1 MTPPISKKRSL
12 LSILLILSLS
22 LSAIA
27 ADSLPNDDDVNQ
39 LARQSKQTS
48 DDFFS
53 RTFEIRMRYE
63 YFGRFNDPCDK
74 DRLRNLARTAADD
87 LDRIANDQLTL
98 KQSIESYQKDDWETR
113 FGQTGL
119 WRRLAAD
126 LLKTTLTRLEVQ
138 YYLALGFDQPS
149 QTDIL
154 HQILT
159 QLDTLQNLGRSPY
172 WHLLKAK
179 TLALLATTDPTYQP
193 LAKKQLDTVLA
204 QTDVPCPAKFRAE
217 LEMIKLWHGLPAR
230 EDTAKMAVPPALSE
244 LPDQIAQADCKSDR
258 EIILTL
264 ACLQHR
270 FGPQSLS
277 KTAVLFPLIKD
288 DLGRLVLDD
297 LQSRYKQD
305 GFADVNSLP
314 VTAFEAELAA
324 QFAWQ
329 NHFDNSADVIG
340 KMTTADKF
348 RTPRFLF
355 IAAMSVVDASPAE
368 AVRFLIDAS
377 RLGQNAKDSDVNAGE
392 IAKQA
397 TLLAHK
403 LHTETANHCPLVCE
417 AFENYLSIADP
428 NRDPN
433 FSNIEYLYVS
443 VLDSCGKETQ
453 VRQLLEKICST
464 PGQYQNRAKLDLITQ
479 QLQHAGTE
487 TEKHTLLPQLA
498 DLISNVPA
506 VGSKNIALRDEAIT
520 LYCQM
525 LLDDANS
532 QSAQKVLDM
541 LDAIGAGQGYA
552 PYKARALQQLGR
564 LEKSARLMSQAIE
577 INSGSMAPAADGLVC
592 EITDKIEL
600 WQQDANDFNQM
611 LLDCNALAEFAHK
624 ILNTRQTALIL
635 AEISILR
642 GKRGQAP
649 FSPFSPTDE
658 NDISWL
664 RPKARLLMAQDDFN
678 QASLLWAKIA
688 ELRRNDL
695 SIQNQKS
702 YNWWQAKFYELY
714 CLAGASQADKQNIRH
729 TIEVLQN
736 SYPDIPRP
744 WAQKLDSL
752 KQQCGKGAN

>member
-27 ADSLPNDDDVNQ
+27 ADSLPTDDDVNQ

-74 DRLRNLARTAADD
+74 DRLRTLARTAADD
-87 LDRIANDQLTL
+87 LARIANSQLTL

-126 LLKTTLTRLEVQ
+126 LLKTTLTRLEIQ
-138 YYLALGFDQPS
+138 YYLALGFDQPA

-217 LEMIKLWHGLPAR
+217 LEMIKLLGQQASDRLN
-230 EDTAKMAVPPALSE
+230 E
-244 LPDQIAQADCKSDR
+244 LPDQIAQTDCKSDR

-277 KTAVLFPLIKD
+277 KTASLFPLIKD
-288 DLGRLVLDD
+288 DLGEIVLAD
-297 LQSRYKQD
+297 LQTTFRQNSS
-305 GFADVNSLP
+305 ADPNLLP
-314 VTAFEAELAA
+314 ITAFEAELAA
-324 QFAWQ
+324 KYAWQ
-329 NHFDNSADVIG
+329 NHFDNSADVIQ

-348 RTPRFLF
+348 RAPNFLF
-355 IAAMSVVDASPAE
+355 IAAMSVVDTSPAE
-368 AVRFLIDAS
+368 AVRLLIDAS
-377 RLGQNAKDSDVNAGE
+377 RLGQNAKDNDVNAGE

-397 TLLAHK
+397 AILAHK

-433 FSNIEYLYVS
+433 FSNIEYLYAS
-443 VLDSCGKETQ
+443 VLVSCGKDNQ
-453 VRQLLEKICST
+453 ARQFLEKICST
-464 PGQYQNRAKLDLITQ
+464 PGQYQRRAKLDLITQ
-479 QLQHAGTE
+479 QLQQAGTE

-506 VGSKNIALRDEAIT
+506 VGSENLALRDEAIT

-552 PYKARALQQLGR
+552 PYKARALQQLGQ
-564 LEKSARLMSQAIE
+564 LEKSARLMSKAIE
-577 INSGSMAPAADGLVC
+577 INSGSMAPAAAGLVC
-592 EITDKIEL
+592 EIADKIEL

-635 AEISILR
+635 AEM
-642 GKRGQAP
+642 GKRCQEP
-649 FSPFSPTDE
+649 FSPFSSTDE
-658 NDISWL
+658 NDPNWL
-664 RPKARLLMAQDDFN
+664 RPKARLLMAQGDFN

-714 CLAGASQADKQNIRH
+714 CLAETPQADKQNIRH

>member
-22 LSAIA
+22 LSATA
-27 ADSLPNDDDVNQ
+27 ADSLPADDDVNQ
-39 LARQSKQTS
+39 LAQQSKQTS

-74 DRLRNLARTAADD
+74 DRLRTLARTAADD
-87 LDRIANDQLTL
+87 LARIANDQLTL
-98 KQSIESYQKDDWETR
+98 KQSIESYQKDDWEAR

-138 YYLALGFDQPS
+138 YYLALGFDQPA

-179 TLALLATTDPTYQP
+179 ILALLATTDPTYQP

-204 QTDVPCPAKFRAE
+204 QTDVPCPARFMAE

-230 EDTAKMAVPPALSE
+230 EDTAKMAVPPAINE
-244 LPDQIAQADCKSDR
+244 LPDQIAQTDCKSDR
-258 EIILTL
+258 EITLTL

-277 KTAVLFPLIKD
+277 KTASLFPLIKD
-288 DLGRLVLDD
+288 DLGELVLAD
-297 LQSRYKQD
+297 LQATFRQD
-305 GFADVNSLP
+305 SSADPNLLP
-314 VTAFEAELAA
+314 ITSFEAELAA
-324 QFAWQ
+324 QCAWQ
-329 NHFDNSADVIG
+329 NHFDNSADVIH

-348 RTPRFLF
+348 RTPEFLF
-355 IAAMSVVDASPAE
+355 VAAMSVVDTSPAE
-368 AVRFLIDAS
+368 AVRLLIDAS
-377 RLGQNAKDSDVNAGE
+377 QLAKNSDVNAGE
-392 IAKQA
+392 IARQA
-397 TLLAHK
+397 AILAHK

-428 NRDPN
+428 NLDPN
-433 FSNIEYLYVS
+433 FSDIEYLYAS
-443 VLDSCGKETQ
+443 VLASCGKDNQ
-453 VRQLLEKICST
+453 ARQLLEKICST
-464 PGQYQNRAKLDLITQ
+464 PGRYQHRAKLDLITQ
-479 QLQHAGTE
+479 QLQQSRTE

-506 VGSKNIALRDEAIT
+506 VGGENLALRDEAIT

-525 LLDDANS
+525 FLDDANS

-541 LDAIGAGQGYA
+541 LDAIGASQGYA

-564 LEKSARLMSQAIE
+564 LEESARLMSQAIE
-577 INSGSMAPAADGLVC
+577 INSGSMAPAAAGLVC

-600 WQQDANDFNQM
+600 WQKDANDFNQM

-649 FSPFSPTDE
+649 FSPFSSTDE

-664 RPKARLLMAQDDFN
+664 CPKARLLMAQGDFN
-678 QASLLWAKIA
+678 QSSLLWAKIA

-714 CLAGASQADKQNIRH
+714 CLAETPQADKQNIRH

-744 WAQKLDSL
+744 WAEKLDSL

>member
-12 LSILLILSLS
+12 FSILLILSLS
-22 LSAIA
+22 VSAIA
-27 ADSLPNDDDVNQ
+27 ADSPSADDDVNR
-39 LARQSKQTS
+39 LAQQSKQTS

-63 YFGRFNDPCDK
+63 YFGRFDDPCDK
-74 DRLRNLARTAADD
+74 DRLRTLARTAADD
-87 LDRIANDQLTL
+87 LDQIANSQLTL
-98 KQSIESYQKDDWETR
+98 KQSIESYQKDDWEAR

-138 YYLALGFDQPS
+138 YYLALGFDQPG

-179 TLALLATTDPTYQP
+179 TLALLATADPTYQP
-193 LAKKQLDTVLA
+193 LAKKQLDAVLA
-204 QTDVPCPAKFRAE
+204 QTDVPCPARFRAE
-217 LEMIKLWHGLPAR
+217 LEMIKLFSPQKSDR
-230 EDTAKMAVPPALSE
+230 LSE
-244 LPDQIAQADCKSDR
+244 LSDQIAQTDCISDR
-258 EIILTL
+258 EITLSL

-270 FGPQSLS
+270 FNPQSLN
-277 KTAVLFPLIKD
+277 KTVSLFPLIKD
-288 DLGRLVLDD
+288 GLGRLVLDD
-297 LQSRYKQD
+297 LQSQYKQD

-329 NHFDNSADVIG
+329 NHFDSSADVIG

-348 RTPRFLF
+348 RTPKFLF
-355 IAAMSVVDASPAE
+355 IAAMSAVETSPAE

-377 RLGQNAKDSDVNAGE
+377 RLAKDSDVNAGE
-392 IAKQA
+392 TAKQA
-397 TLLAHK
+397 VLLAHK

-433 FSNIEYLYVS
+433 FSDIEYLYAP
-443 VLDSCGKETQ
+443 VLASCDKDDQ
-453 VRQLLEKICST
+453 ARQLLEKISST
-464 PGQYQNRAKLDLITQ
+464 PGRYQNRAKLDLLTQ
-479 QLQHAGTE
+479 QLQQAHTKTE
-487 TEKHTLLPQLA
+487 EHTLLPQLA

-506 VGSKNIALRDEAIT
+506 VGAENLTICDEAIAI
-520 LYCQM
+520 YCQT

-532 QSAQKVLDM
+532 QSAQKALDM
-541 LDAIGAGQGYA
+541 LDAVGAGQGYA
-552 PYKARALQQLGR
+552 LYKAQALQQLGR
-564 LEKSARLMSQAIE
+564 LEESARLMSQAI
-577 INSGSMAPAADGLVC
+577 ILDSGSMAPAAAGIAS
-592 EITDKIEL
+592 EIVDKIEL

-624 ILNTRQTALIL
+624 ILNSRQTTQTL
-635 AEISILR
+635 AEVSILR
-642 GKRGQAP
+642 DNRDFAHTLLN
-649 FSPFSPTDE
+649 SLADE
-658 NDISWL
+658 NDINWL
-664 RPKARLLMAQDDFN
+664 RPKARLLMAKGDFN

-688 ELRRNDL
+688 EIRRNDTTEL
-695 SIQNQKS
+695 NQKS
-702 YNWWQAKFYELY
+702 WSWWQAKYHELD
-714 CLAGASQADKQNIRH
+714 CLAKSPRPDRQNIAH
-729 TIEVLQN
+729 IIDVLFN
-736 SYPDIPRP
+736 SYPQIPPP
-744 WAQKLDSL
+744 WAEKLDSL
-752 KQQCGKGAN
+752 KQQCGKRAN